1 MGRLWAGLVAVLKKN
16 SYKWLASSSGSPEPG
31 LKAS

>member
-1 MGRLWAGLVAVLKKN
+1 MGRLWAGLVAVLKN
-16 SYKWLASSSGSPEPG
+16 SHKWLASSSGSPEPG